1 MQTTHGGP
9 ANTSPKAELRRR
21 FRALRAAHAAALTP
35 QRRMDDEAAL
45 AENVRPLLS
54 IGPVASYAALPD
66 EIDPRAIE
74 TGISDLAYPRVTAD
88 GLVFHRASYGELVPG
103 VLGIPAPPAAGPTV
117 APRILLV
124 PLVAA
129 TRSGQRLGQGGGYY
143 DRCLAALRRNGP
155 TVAIGLAFDVQVADM
170 LPSDP
175 WDEHLDWLATP
186 MHLVECARN
195 R

>member
-9 ANTSPKAELRRR
+9 ANSNSKAELRRH
-21 FRALRAAHAAALTP
+21 FRALRAAHVAALTP
-35 QRRMDDEAAL
+35 RARADDEAAL
-45 AENVRPLLS
+45 AEWVRPLLKT
-54 IGPVASYAALPD
+54 GPVASYAALPA

-74 TGISDLAYPRVTAD
+74 SGISDLAYPRVTPN
-88 GLVFHRASYGELVPG
+88 GLVFHRASYPELVPG
-103 VLGIPAPPAAGPTV
+103 VLGIPEPPADSPTV
-117 APRILLV
+117 VPRILLV

-143 DRCLAALRRNGP
+143 DRCLAALRRHGP
-155 TVAIGLAFDVQVADM
+155 TLAIGIAFDVQVTDM